1 MIRKY
6 RIGNPIPT
14 DSVVKEIVLS
24 EGTVPYFDRND
35 EKKELTLLLK
45 KNDRVYGLG
54 ETVRGMNK
62 RGWLYTSNNSDDP
75 NHTEN
80 KNSLYASQNFFVV
93 FSKEDQ
99 FGVYVDTPGKVSFDI
114 GYTKLDKMRIIFE
127 DFDADIYIVE
137 GESVLDI
144 VSQFRGIIGRSYIP
158 PKWAFGFGQSRW
170 SYMTADEVR
179 EVADKYQEAGIPLDM
194 IYMDI
199 DYMERYK
206 DFTVDESS
214 FPEFPKFVEEMKRR
228 GIHLVPIIDAGVK
241 VEEGYDVYDEGVE
254 KGYFVKKENGENLLA
269 AVWPGLVHFPDF
281 LNDDARAWFGNKYK
295 VLIDQGIDGFWN
307 DMNEPAI
314 FYTQDHLDEVFEQ
327 IDEYKGK
334 NLDVKAFFEFRDLV
348 GTISNY
354 PEDYKRFYHEYKGQ
368 KIRHDKVHNIFG
380 YNMTRAAGEAFERIS
395 PDKRILMFSR
405 SSYIGAHRYGGIWH
419 GDNHSWWSHLLLNIQ
434 QMPAVN
440 MCGFLYT
447 GADIGG
453 FGSDT
458 TEDLVLR
465 WTAFG
470 IFTPL
475 FRNHC
480 ALGMR
485 HQELY
490 RFENVDTFRNIINLR
505 YALIPYLYSEF
516 MKAALGNKM
525 LFKPLCFEYDDERS
539 AQVEDQLLVGES
551 IMIAPVYTQN
561 ATGRYVYLPENM
573 KLIRFRAYDD
583 YDEEILGAGDH
594 YVKADLNEI
603 LVFVRKGH
611 VLPLAEPSKG
621 MECNLN
627 NAEMKY
633 ICYDSDAASYEL
645 YTDDGVSRI

>member
-1 MIRKY
+1 
-6 RIGNPIPT
+6 
-14 DSVVKEIVLS
+14 
-24 EGTVPYFDRND
+24 
-35 EKKELTLLLK
+35 
-45 KNDRVYGLG
+45 
-54 ETVRGMNK
+54 
-62 RGWLYTSNNSDDP
+62 
-75 NHTEN
+75 
-80 KNSLYASQNFFVV
+80 
-93 FSKEDQ
+93 
-99 FGVYVDTPGKVSFDI
+99 
-114 GYTKLDKMRIIFE
+114 
-127 DFDADIYIVE
+127 
-137 GESVLDI
+137 
-144 VSQFRGIIGRSYIP
+144 
-158 PKWAFGFGQSRW
+158 
-170 SYMTADEVR
+170 
-179 EVADKYQEAGIPLDM
+179 
-194 IYMDI
+194 
-199 DYMERYK
+199 
-206 DFTVDESS
+206 
-214 FPEFPKFVEEMKRR
+214 
-228 GIHLVPIIDAGVK
+228 
-241 VEEGYDVYDEGVE
+241 
-254 KGYFVKKENGENLLA
+254 
-269 AVWPGLVHFPDF
+269 
-281 LNDDARAWFGNKYK
+281 
-295 VLIDQGIDGFWN
+295 
-307 DMNEPAI
+307 MNEPAI
-314 FYTQDHLDEVFEQ
+314 FYTQDHLDEIFEQ

-573 KLIRFRAYDD
+573 KLIRFRAFDD
-583 YDEEILGAGDH
+583 YDEEALGAGDH